1 MNDSTSMFSSAPD
14 SAPTT
19 DISKSINHREDTQ
32 SSQLLPRRSTC
43 IKKASR
49 KHGSYG
55 YDDRLQPSWGECAY
69 WECLAK
75 TFIDILNPVYRSSL
89 AIVVIMYLFMASYD

>member
-43 IKKASR
+43 IK
-49 KHGSYG
+49 
-55 YDDRLQPSWGECAY
+55 RLQGNTV
-69 WECLAK
+69 LMVMM
-75 TFIDILNPVYRSSL
+75 IDFNQVGVNVLTGNV
-89 AIVVIMYLFMASYD
+89 